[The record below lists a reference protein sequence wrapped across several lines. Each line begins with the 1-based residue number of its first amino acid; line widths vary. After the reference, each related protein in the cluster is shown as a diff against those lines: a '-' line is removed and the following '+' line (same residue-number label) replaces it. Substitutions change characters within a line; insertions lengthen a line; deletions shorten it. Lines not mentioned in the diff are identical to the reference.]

1 MCVSE
6 KVKCYTITLHIW
18 SVSTIPILT
27 LRIITLHIVTLHVPT
42 VELCRSYTKLVMLT
56 FFCCL
61 IVKSKIISAEH
72 LPRVGNA
79 PRILGLWDVLVLL
92 NFGEFSRER
101 KETWSLG
108 TIDND
113 V

>member
-1 MCVSE
+1 MA
-6 KVKCYTITLHIW
+6 YYY
-18 SVSTIPILT
+18 
-27 LRIITLHIVTLHVPT
+27 IV
-42 VELCRSYTKLVMLT
+42 
-56 FFCCL
+56 
-61 IVKSKIISAEH
+61 SAEH

-101 KETWSLG
+101 KETWSVG